1 MRNVLSVCVEMRT
14 LGLNLVVFLIS
25 VSWQE
30 FSLTGSYYAPWPSCK
45 VYYCQ
50 NQSSPLFPKE
60 PLCPLGIM
68 CKTTQLLFPGQYRGL
83 MTVILHAQ
91 NASGALG

>member
-1 MRNVLSVCVEMRT
+1 MRNVLSLCVEMRT

-30 FSLTGSYYAPWPSCK
+30 FSLIGSFYAPWPSCK

-50 NQSSPLFPKE
+50 N
-60 PLCPLGIM
+60 
-68 CKTTQLLFPGQYRGL
+68 
-83 MTVILHAQ
+83 
-91 NASGALG
+91 